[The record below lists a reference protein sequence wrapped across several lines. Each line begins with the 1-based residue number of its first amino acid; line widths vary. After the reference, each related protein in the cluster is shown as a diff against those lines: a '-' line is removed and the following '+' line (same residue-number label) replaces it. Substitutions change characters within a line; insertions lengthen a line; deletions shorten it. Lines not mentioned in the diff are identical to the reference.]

1 MTERMERME
10 REYKLEREYS
20 VAEIVRYNLR
30 MWWLAV
36 IFAVIFAAVLG
47 GYKYKSNHQF
57 VEREVYEN
65 IQQAVATAYVKPYS
79 DESSAERVGTLVKI
93 AYSNRAYDKLIENT
107 DYNLSFQGYQAIF
120 SPTVGDVSDIMTLY
134 LNYPAQYEEFA
145 IEDEDAAKEFLNQVL
160 KATDEA
166 AKEMIGT
173 GCIESLDAPY
183 TTSTINKLET
193 YSITQEDF
201 LKGVLKGAIAGAILG
216 VIMEVI
222 LYTFWMMLYKKP
234 KTVEEIRQSLEV
246 PVIDSLKKG
255 MDDEEGFKRLALFV
269 RGETE
274 NPSKS
279 ICCMPVACPKKDVA
293 LKLAMSLANEQKKT
307 LYIDLAE
314 SAEEGSIS
322 AYVLGEGE
330 EPKPLALNM
339 YLDSVK
345 RNSKAEKGFN
355 LVTNQRF
362 EEYLKEKSA
371 AYEYV
376 VVGVP
381 DITASSDAYAVAKL
395 CDKTFLTCGRKEVK
409 NEELYRVKNTADV
422 NDIQIEGVLV
432 YES

>member
-1 MTERMERME
+1 ME

-36 IFAVIFAAVLG
+36 IFAVIFAAILG

-65 IQQAVATAYVKPYS
+65 IQQAVATVYVKPYS

-145 IEDEDAAKEFLNQVL
+145 IEDEDAAKEFLNQVI

-173 GCIESLDAPY
+173 SCIESLDAPY

-234 KTVEEIRQSLEV
+234 KTVEEIHQSLEV

-269 RGETE
+269 RGEAE
-274 NPSKS
+274 NASKS

-330 EPKPLALNM
+330 EPKPHALNM

-345 RNSKAEKGFN
+345 RNAKDEKGFN

-381 DITASSDAYAVAKL
+381 DITVSADAYAVAKL